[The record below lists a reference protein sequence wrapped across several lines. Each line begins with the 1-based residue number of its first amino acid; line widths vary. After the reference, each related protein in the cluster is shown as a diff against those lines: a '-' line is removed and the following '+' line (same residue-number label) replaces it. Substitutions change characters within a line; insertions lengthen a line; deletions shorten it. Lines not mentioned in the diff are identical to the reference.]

1 MWRRQIQRLLRERIL
16 AESLL
21 HCLKSQAEVS
31 QQSHVEHYSVQLA
44 EKQAG
49 YSEGRR
55 LCRALLLILV
65 LVCSPGFWP
74 C

>member
-1 MWRRQIQRLLRERIL
+1 MIQ

-21 HCLKSQAEVS
+21 HRLKSQAEAR
-31 QQSHVEHYSVQLA
+31 QQSHVEQYSVQPA

-49 YSEGRR
+49 HSEGRR

-65 LVCSPGFWP
+65 LDCSPGVCP
-74 C
+74 R

>member
-1 MWRRQIQRLLRERIL
+1 MWRRPIRRLLREIIL

-21 HCLKSQAEVS
+21 HCLKSQAEVC
-31 QQSHVEHYSVQLA
+31 QQSHGEHYSVQLA

-55 LCRALLLILV
+55 LCRGLLLILV
-65 LVCSPGFWP
+65 LVWCLEFCPR
-74 C
+74 